1 MCLFCAVA
9 LGRKGKLDKCFL
21 PTEGRDADITQTC
34 ERTISLVAVLHREAS
49 LSVLKAWP
57 CQEG

>member
-21 PTEGRDADITQTC
+21 PTEGRDADVAHKLVK
-34 ERTISLVAVLHREAS
+34 ELSSPVAVLHREAS
-49 LSVLKAWP
+49 PSVLKAWP
-57 CQEG
+57 